1 MWIDRVNKS
10 NGRKPNFRISG
21 AGTWTFTLFNVNGR
35 TARVLRGD
43 SLALP
48 NADKIMN
55 AFAKGNVRY
64 ADATL
69 EQRLKHLDLLS
80 ITGLASSQGGVG
92 QYSASFVENDVWL
105 SIALNMEG
113 DAAVLLTLVR
123 TPICY

>member
-1 MWIDRVNKS
+1 
-10 NGRKPNFRISG
+10 
-21 AGTWTFTLFNVNGR
+21 
-35 TARVLRGD
+35 
-43 SLALP
+43 
-48 NADKIMN
+48 MN